1 MRDRRRRVPPSR
13 GYPRAVTTDM
23 PADLVIREIRD
34 EELEA
39 FIAAASSAFFMWPWE
54 PAAAAQYRR
63 ATTGA
68 KRSLAAFEGSSI
80 VGTYRSFATDLTLPG
95 GAAVPVGAVTAVTV
109 RPTHRRR
116 GILTRLVDRDVRDS
130 VERGEAAD
138 ILVSAEYPIYGR
150 FGFGPAVDQ
159 ADYVIRARHLS
170 LRGTPTGSVEIVDPA
185 AGRALIPPI
194 YERYR
199 SGQAGEISRPGWRFD
214 SELGLVPAP
223 PRQPWKGQVA
233 IHRDAAGEPDAY
245 VRYHG
250 EEHWGEGIPDN
261 ELVVDELIGVTRE
274 AELELWRYLAQM
286 DLVATLTAAMRPIDD
301 PLRWAIVDARAARL
315 TGRFD
320 FLWLRPLDLERL
332 LSSRTYERDGRI
344 AIEVVDRLPDGAA
357 GPAAGRWELDAA
369 PGGATARRTK
379 RDPDLTLPVGA
390 LGAALLGGSRLADAV
405 LSTGHDEHTVGA
417 LARADAIFRTAR
429 APWCSTGF

>member
-1 MRDRRRRVPPSR
+1 MRRA
-13 GYPRAVTTDM
+13 PRAPIVGSMTETRTA
-23 PADLVIREIRD
+23 PAIEVRPIRD

-39 FIAAASSAFFMWPWE
+39 WVEAAWMAFFVWPSDP
-54 PAAAAQYRR
+54 PAQ
-63 ATTGA
+63 
-68 KRSLAAFEGSSI
+68 AAFRRTRIDLGRTLGAFEDDAI
-80 VGTYRSFATDLTLPG
+80 VGTFRSFASELTLPG
-95 GAAVPVGAVTAVTV
+95 LARVPVGAVTAVTV

-116 GILTRLVDRDVRDS
+116 GILSRMIDRDLRAS
-130 VERGEAAD
+130 IERGESAS

-150 FGFGPAVDQ
+150 FGFGPATDEGRFAMRSRQ
-159 ADYVIRARHLS
+159 MHFHGEASGR
-170 LRGTPTGSVEIVDPA
+170 VEILPA
-185 AGRALIPPI
+185 GAARPIVEDVYQRFRATSP
-194 YERYR
+194 
-199 SGQAGEISRPGWRFD
+199 GEIDRPAWRHD
-214 SELGLVPAP
+214 VELGLLEQP
-223 PRQPWKGQVA
+223 PQPRWKGQVA